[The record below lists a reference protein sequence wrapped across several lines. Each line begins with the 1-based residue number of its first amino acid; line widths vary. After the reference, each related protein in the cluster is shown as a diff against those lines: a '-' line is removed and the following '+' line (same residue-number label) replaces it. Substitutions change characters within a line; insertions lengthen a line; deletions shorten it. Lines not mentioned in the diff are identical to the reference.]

1 MGMHESY
8 YEVLYAREVVRLSG
22 YAAGHR
28 LPGTFYAYI
37 AYGGATLS
45 AKDALAQGML
55 AIAQEKGFLKPGQ
68 TVVECSAGTF
78 AVALAIACG
87 HSGHPLV
94 LCVPGSIGPARQK
107 LLTELG
113 AKLSFTTGGRTG
125 AAARAQAVAM
135 RTGGYFLNYFDN
147 DINAEFHR
155 RVTGPAIVKATGGE
169 LDAIVVGVGSGGTI
183 TGVGEYVKAWYPD
196 VRIIAVEPAESQ
208 ALTGGV
214 VGRHSIPGIGAGFV
228 PENYNPYIVD
238 GVVAVP
244 SARAGVLAQEVLRT
258 DAVPAAPS
266 AGAVLCAMHSLV
278 QKEPSIR
285 RVLGVFSG
293 AQAVE

>member
-22 YAAGHR
+22 YAARHR
-28 LPGTFYAYI
+28 LPGTFYAYL

-228 PENYNPYIVD
+228 
-238 GVVAVP
+238 
-244 SARAGVLAQEVLRT
+244 RAALQGRKFIICHVEEKTLFFYKNIDFLQRIWVLTE
-258 DAVPAAPS
+258 
-266 AGAVLCAMHSLV
+266 
-278 QKEPSIR
+278 
-285 RVLGVFSG
+285 
-293 AQAVE
+293 

>member
-1 MGMHESY
+1 MGIHESY

-22 YAAGHR
+22 YAARHR
-28 LPGTFYAYI
+28 LPGTLYAYL

-68 TVVECSAGTF
+68 PVVECSSGTF

-94 LCVPGSIGPARQK
+94 LCVPGSIGPARKK

-113 AKLSFTTGGRTG
+113 AKLAFTTGGRTG

-135 RTGGYFLNYFDN
+135 RTGGYFLNYFNN

-208 ALTGGV
+208 ALAGGV

-293 AQAVE
+293 AQVVE

>member
-22 YAAGHR
+22 YAARHR
-28 LPGTFYAYI
+28 LPGTFYAYL

-125 AAARAQAVAM
+125 AAARCA
-135 RTGGYFLNYFDN
+135 GGCH
-147 DINAEFHR
+147 AHR
-155 RVTGPAIVKATGGE
+155 RVFFE
-169 LDAIVVGVGSGGTI
+169 LF
-183 TGVGEYVKAWYPD
+183 
-196 VRIIAVEPAESQ
+196 RQ
-208 ALTGGV
+208 
-214 VGRHSIPGIGAGFV
+214 
-228 PENYNPYIVD
+228 
-238 GVVAVP
+238 
-244 SARAGVLAQEVLRT
+244 
-258 DAVPAAPS
+258 
-266 AGAVLCAMHSLV
+266 
-278 QKEPSIR
+278 
-285 RVLGVFSG
+285 
-293 AQAVE
+293 

>member
-1 MGMHESY
+1 MGIHESY

-22 YAAGHR
+22 YAARHR
-28 LPGTFYAYI
+28 LPGTLYAYL

-68 TVVECSAGTF
+68 PVVECSSGTF
-78 AVALAIACG
+78 AVALAIACS

-113 AKLSFTTGGRTG
+113 AKLAFTTGGRTG

-208 ALTGGV
+208 ALAGGV
-214 VGRHSIPGIGAGFV
+214 VGR
-228 PENYNPYIVD
+228 
-238 GVVAVP
+238 
-244 SARAGVLAQEVLRT
+244 AQHTGHRR
-258 DAVPAAPS
+258 
-266 AGAVLCAMHSLV
+266 GLCTGKL
-278 QKEPSIR
+278 
-285 RVLGVFSG
+285 
-293 AQAVE
+293 

>member
-1 MGMHESY
+1 MGIHESY

-22 YAAGHR
+22 YAARHR
-28 LPGTFYAYI
+28 LPGTLYAYL

-68 TVVECSAGTF
+68 PVVECSSSTF

-107 LLTELG
+107 LLIELG
-113 AKLSFTTGGRTG
+113 AKLAFTTGGRTG

-135 RTGGYFLNYFDN
+135 RTGGYFLNYFNN

-208 ALTGGV
+208 ALAGGV

-293 AQAVE
+293 AQVVE